1 MVWSYFGSGHGK
13 GDHDGVDVIL
23 KQQIQKEQMNMDSV
37 QLQNVTNVV
46 AFFERKQNEHHV
58 IYPNVRRD
66 VV

>member
-1 MVWSYFGSGHGK
+1 MR
-13 GDHDGVDVIL
+13 
-23 KQQIQKEQMNMDSV
+23 KEQMNMDSV

-66 VV
+66 MV